1 MKIYI
6 TFIAIV
12 LFSSQLNAQQASV
25 ESGLRFVETA
35 DGIQSDEI
43 RELVQWTHTRLVF
56 NKSLERVAVGQSE
69 ILEVEILGSQEVLV
83 LAKSVGRTSIIVW
96 YPDDTTETF
105 LFGVN
110 TDLSVLREAL
120 EDIHQ
125 DIRIELAP
133 DRAALVLRGT
143 VPTVNFRMA
152 AESAA
157 QNYLNAEKQSGR
169 NDMVGDDLSGAADLF
184 ANISR
189 ASLDLGLGNNV
200 GAIAIINLI
209 QVDKLPESS
218 KVKIEEAIASI
229 GGEGVTV
236 KRIRRGDVNDDT
248 QDTLLLTGTV
258 QTQVDLV
265 RVLNVASRLF
275 LGAESNFNT
284 SGDLKVLANESGS
297 LIGQNSGGS
306 RSNSSSLLPNSGSG
320 SLNNQIE
327 SNVGRA
333 KLLSSAD
340 GRILSMIDVIDLPQV
355 RVSVQ
360 MYEVSR
366 SRMKNWRPDLALT
379 SSEFRSESASAG
391 GSGLAIQPDGS
402 QRIGATGSQIA
413 NALQI
418 IGGSLSN
425 QFQIG
430 NSDIAF
436 DVLFSMLEKE
446 GISRTLS
453 KPSLTVLAGE
463 ETVFN
468 IGGEVPVPSAFAPAG
483 ISTGDNVGAN
493 TAGVFSGTEFRA
505 FGVQLLVR
513 PLVGEDDRITIDV
526 NPTISMPDTS
536 LTQAISNATGTG
548 LNTTAFNT
556 RSLNTTTRL
565 RDGQPLVIG
574 GLVSRDISES
584 KDYTPGLN
592 DVPFLGKLA
601 ENSSNADSDREL
613 IIILTPSIIRDPA
626 ENTGLWEFPSTREL
640 VQSGIGMLDMQSQFT
655 NGEQQ

>member
-1 MKIYI
+1 MKTMMVMLSLLLIS
-6 TFIAIV
+6 TPLIAQ
-12 LFSSQLNAQQASV
+12 SDRQGT
-25 ESGLRFVETA
+25 GLRFVETA
-35 DGIQSDEI
+35 DGSRSNEI

-56 NKSLERVAVGQSE
+56 SKQLDRVAVGQSD
-69 ILEVEILGSQEVLV
+69 ILEVEVLGPQEVLI

-96 YPDDTTETF
+96 YPDQTTETF

-120 EDIHQ
+120 KDIYQ
-125 DIRIELAP
+125 DIRLELAP

-143 VPTVNFRMA
+143 VPTVNFRIA

-157 QNYLNAEKQSGR
+157 HNYLNAERESSGS
-169 NDMVGDDLSGAADLF
+169 NALSASQNNAADLL
-184 ANISR
+184 ANISNF
-189 ASLDLGLGNNV
+189 SGSNSIGNTE
-200 GAIAIINLI
+200 GEIAIINLI
-209 QVDKLPESS
+209 QVEQVPLTT
-218 KVKIEEAIASI
+218 KVKVEEAISQV
-229 GGEGVTV
+229 GGENVIV
-236 KRIRRGDVNDDT
+236 SRIRRGDLNNDG
-248 QDTLLLTGTV
+248 QDTLLLSGTV

-265 RVLNVASRLF
+265 RVLNIASRLF
-275 LGAESNFNT
+275 SGSEQNFENG
-284 SGDLKVLANESGS
+284 GDLKVLANESGS
-297 LIGQNSGGS
+297 LVGQGGGGS
-306 RSNSSSLLPNSGSG
+306 GSNSNSFLSGSG
-320 SLNNQIE
+320 SDSLNNRIE

-340 GRILSMIDVIDLPQV
+340 GRILSMIEVIDLPQV

-366 SRMKNWRPDLALT
+366 SRMKNWRPDLSLV
-379 SSEFRSESASAG
+379 SSDFRNDSNAT
-391 GSGLAIQPDGS
+391 DGE
-402 QRIGATGSQIA
+402 RIGASGSQIA
-413 NALQI
+413 NALQV

-425 QFQIG
+425 QFQLG
-430 NSDIAF
+430 NSNIAF

-463 ETVFN
+463 EAVFN
-468 IGGEVPVPSAFAPAG
+468 IGGEVPVPSAFAPSG
-483 ISTGDNVGAN
+483 ISTGDSVGSN
-493 TAGVFSGTEFRA
+493 TSGVFSGTEFRA

-536 LTQAISNATGTG
+536 LTQSIANATGTG

-574 GLVSRDISES
+574 GLVSRDISEGE
-584 KDYTPGLN
+584 DYTPGLN
-592 DVPFLGKLA
+592 KLPLIGKFA
-601 ENSSNADSDREL
+601 EASSKSDSDREL
-613 IIILTPSIIRDPA
+613 IIILTPSIIRDPS

-640 VQSGIGMLDMQSQFT
+640 IQTGVGMLGTNLLQSNANTSFNT
-655 NGEQQ
+655 GE

>member
-1 MKIYI
+1 MKNLA
-6 TFIAIV
+6 TLIV
-12 LFSSQLNAQQASV
+12 ILLFSSQLLAQQDSTA
-25 ESGLRFVETA
+25 SGLRFVETA
-35 DGIQSDEI
+35 DGVRSNEI

-56 NKSLERVAVGQSE
+56 SKSLERVAVGQSD

-120 EDIHQ
+120 QDIHQ
-125 DIRIELAP
+125 EIRIELAP

-143 VPTVNFRMA
+143 VPTVNYRLA

-157 QNYLNAEKQSGR
+157 QNYLNAEKQTGGS
-169 NDMVGDDLSGAADLF
+169 NIVGDDLAGAADLF

-209 QVDKLPESS
+209 QVEKLPESS

-236 KRIRRGDVNDDT
+236 KRIRRGDVNDDE

-265 RVLNVASRLF
+265 RVLNIASRLF
-275 LGAESNFNT
+275 LGAESDFNT
-284 SGDLKVLANESGS
+284 SSDLKVLANESGS
-297 LIGQNSGGS
+297 LIGQNGGGS
-306 RSNSSSLLPNSGSG
+306 RSNSSSLLPNSGG
-320 SLNNQIE
+320 ASLNNQIE

-340 GRILSMIDVIDLPQV
+340 GRILSMIEVVDLPQV

-366 SRMKNWRPDLALT
+366 SRMKNWRPDLAMT
-379 SSEFRSESASAG
+379 SREFRSESASAG
-391 GSGLAIQPDGS
+391 GSGLAIQPDAS
-402 QRIGATGSQIA
+402 ERIGATGSQIA

-463 ETVFN
+463 EAVFN

-574 GLVSRDISES
+574 GLVSRDISEN

-592 DVPFLGKLA
+592 DVPFFGKLA
-601 ENSSNADSDREL
+601 ENSSNSDSDREL

-640 VQSGIGMLDMQSQFT
+640 VQSGIGMLDMQSQLT

>member
-1 MKIYI
+1 MKTITKYI
-6 TFIAIV
+6 VIT
-12 LFSSQLNAQQASV
+12 LFSSQLIAQPDTSD
-25 ESGLRFVETA
+25 SGLRFVETA
-35 DGIQSDEI
+35 DGLRSDQN

-56 NKSLERVAVGQSE
+56 NKTLDRVAVGQSD
-69 ILEVEILGSQEVLV
+69 ILEVEVLGPQEVLV

-96 YPDDTTETF
+96 YPDSTTETF

-120 EDIHQ
+120 QDIHQ

-143 VPTVNFRMA
+143 VPTVNFRLA

-157 QNYLNAEKQSGR
+157 HNYLNAEKQSGR
-169 NDMVGDDLSGAADLF
+169 NDTVGDDLAGAADLF

-189 ASLDLGLGNNV
+189 ASIDLGLGNNV

-209 QVDKLPESS
+209 QVEKLPEST
-218 KVKIEEAIASI
+218 KFKIEETIASI
-229 GGEGVTV
+229 GGENVTV
-236 KRIRRGDVNDDT
+236 KRIRRGDINDDV

-275 LGAESNFNT
+275 LGAESNFNS

-297 LIGQNSGGS
+297 LLGGGDSSS
-306 RSNSSSLLPNSGSG
+306 RSNSSNLLPGSG
-320 SLNNQIE
+320 SNSLSNQIE

-340 GRILSMIDVIDLPQV
+340 GRILSMIEVIDLPQV

-366 SRMKNWRPDLALT
+366 SRMKNWRPDLAMV

-425 QFQIG
+425 QFQLG

-463 ETVFN
+463 EAVFN

-483 ISTGDNVGAN
+483 ISSGDSVGTN
-493 TAGVFSGTEFRA
+493 TSGVFSGTEFRA

-536 LTQAISNATGTG
+536 LTQSIANATGTG

-574 GLVSRDISES
+574 GLVSRDISEN
-584 KDYTPGLN
+584 KDFTPGLN
-592 DVPFLGKLA
+592 KVPFFGKLA
-601 ENSSNADSDREL
+601 EASSKSDSDREL
-613 IIILTPSIIRDPA
+613 IIILTPSIIRDPS
-626 ENTGLWEFPSTREL
+626 ENTGLWEFPSMKEI
-640 VQSGIGMLDMQSQFT
+640 VQSGIGMLDLQSQFST
-655 NGEQQ
+655 GAPQ

>member
-1 MKIYI
+1 MKTMMVMLSLLLIS
-6 TFIAIV
+6 TPLIAQ
-12 LFSSQLNAQQASV
+12 SDRQGT
-25 ESGLRFVETA
+25 GLRFVETA
-35 DGIQSDEI
+35 DGSRSNEI

-56 NKSLERVAVGQSE
+56 SKQLDRVAVGQSD
-69 ILEVEILGSQEVLV
+69 ILEVEVLGPQEVLI

-96 YPDDTTETF
+96 YPDQTTETF

-120 EDIHQ
+120 KDIYQ
-125 DIRIELAP
+125 DIRLELAP

-143 VPTVNFRMA
+143 VPTVNFRIA

-157 QNYLNAEKQSGR
+157 HNYLNAERESSGS
-169 NDMVGDDLSGAADLF
+169 NALSASQNNAADLL
-184 ANISR
+184 ANISNF
-189 ASLDLGLGNNV
+189 SSSNSIGNTE
-200 GAIAIINLI
+200 GEIAIINLI
-209 QVDKLPESS
+209 QVEQVPLTT
-218 KVKIEEAIASI
+218 KVKVEEAISQV
-229 GGEGVTV
+229 GGENVIV
-236 KRIRRGDVNDDT
+236 SRIRRGDLNNDG
-248 QDTLLLTGTV
+248 QDTLLLSGTV

-265 RVLNVASRLF
+265 RVLNIASRLF
-275 LGAESNFNT
+275 SGSEQNFENG
-284 SGDLKVLANESGS
+284 GDLKVLANESGS
-297 LIGQNSGGS
+297 LVGQGGGGS
-306 RSNSSSLLPNSGSG
+306 GSNSNSFLSGSG
-320 SLNNQIE
+320 SDSLNNRIE

-340 GRILSMIDVIDLPQV
+340 GRILSMIEVIDLPQV

-366 SRMKNWRPDLALT
+366 SRMKNWRPDLSLV
-379 SSEFRSESASAG
+379 SSDFRNDSNAT
-391 GSGLAIQPDGS
+391 DGE
-402 QRIGATGSQIA
+402 RIGASGSQIA
-413 NALQI
+413 NALQV

-425 QFQIG
+425 QFQLG
-430 NSDIAF
+430 NSNIAF

-463 ETVFN
+463 EAVFN
-468 IGGEVPVPSAFAPAG
+468 IGGEVPVPSAFAPSG
-483 ISTGDNVGAN
+483 ISTGDSVGSN
-493 TAGVFSGTEFRA
+493 TSGVFSGTEFRA

-536 LTQAISNATGTG
+536 LTQSIANATGTG

-574 GLVSRDISES
+574 GLVSRDISEGE
-584 KDYTPGLN
+584 DYTPGLN
-592 DVPFLGKLA
+592 KLPLIGKFA
-601 ENSSNADSDREL
+601 EASSKSDSDREL
-613 IIILTPSIIRDPA
+613 IIILTPSIIRDPS

-640 VQSGIGMLDMQSQFT
+640 IQTGVGMLGTNLLQSNANTSFNT
-655 NGEQQ
+655 GE